1 MDNPNT
7 TITGRTAERLASEYL
22 KEKGLRLLECNYR
35 TKAGEI
41 DLIMQ
46 DDEEIVF
53 VEVRLRNNPHFGNA
67 IDTIDQRKQQ
77 KIIITATHYLS
88 QKNLI
93 DKVNCRFDV
102 IGISYPQTKA
112 VIEWIQ
118 DAFPADDF

>member
-1 MDNPNT
+1 MVSPNT
-7 TITGRTAERLASEYL
+7 MMTGRTAEQLASEYL
-22 KEKGLRLLECNYR
+22 QKKGFRLLECNYR

-46 DDEEIVF
+46 DGEDLVF

-67 IDTIDQRKQQ
+67 IDSIDQRKQQ
-77 KIIITATHYLS
+77 KIIKTANHYLS
-88 QKNLI
+88 RNNLI

>member
-1 MDNPNT
+1 MDNLNT
-7 TITGRTAERLASEYL
+7 TQIGKLAERLAAEYL
-22 KEKGLRLLECNYR
+22 QKKGLRLLDCNYR
-35 TKAGEI
+35 TATGEI

-46 DDEEIVF
+46 DCEDIVF

-67 IDTIDQRKQQ
+67 TESVDQHKQ
-77 KIIITATHYLS
+77 KKLIKAAMHYLS
-88 QKNLI
+88 RHNLV

-112 VIEWIQ
+112 IVEWIP